1 MLGYM
6 GYTDKIQRLCAL
18 RGLDQSELASRVNLS
33 RSSISRILSGAQE
46 PKLLL
51 AYKLAEALGVT
62 LDYLVAE
69 SQDVGPTDQLLMVS
83 ADELTILKLVRR
95 LGTEVAMD
103 RLLNVPTTSST
114 EDRIQTPAPL
124 GQHRSE
130 SSRGEKSRGD

>member
-1 MLGYM
+1 
-6 GYTDKIQRLCAL
+6 
-18 RGLDQSELASRVNLS
+18 LDQSELASRVNLS

-69 SQDVGPTDQLLMVS
+69 SPDIGPTDQLVMMS

-103 RLLNVPTTSST
+103 RLLNVAPGITVEERISSA
-114 EDRIQTPAPL
+114 APVPR
-124 GQHRSE
+124 HRGE
-130 SSRGEKSRGD
+130 SSREDKSRIE